1 MPLSFAQA
9 PYFKRLVLRQNSQL
23 NFPLKQQLKD
33 VNLLLRMA
41 KRTKE
46 KFVSLTLD
54 SCITCT
60 SRFDLWMF
68 QGGVDT
74 FVFIIHFSNHKWEL
88 CHVIIRFYETTDAT
102 SNAMPLQAND
112 LFTTHGFNFVL
123 LHIIFPP

>member
-1 MPLSFAQA
+1 M
-9 PYFKRLVLRQNSQL
+9 
-23 NFPLKQQLKD
+23 KQQLKD
-33 VNLLLRMA
+33 VNLLLKMA

-60 SRFDLWMF
+60 LSFDHWMA

-74 FVFIIHFSNHKWEL
+74 FVLILHFSNDKWEPY
-88 CHVIIRFYETTDAT
+88 HIIITFYETTNAS

-112 LFTTHGFNFVL
+112 CLQNMGLILCYF
-123 LHIIFPP
+123 I

>member
-1 MPLSFAQA
+1 
-9 PYFKRLVLRQNSQL
+9 
-23 NFPLKQQLKD
+23 LKQQLKD
-33 VNLLLRMA
+33 VNLLLKMA
-41 KRTKE
+41 KKTKE

-60 SRFDLWMF
+60 SIFDRWMS

-74 FVFIIHFSNHKWEL
+74 FMFIVHFSNDKWEPY
-88 CHVIIRFYETTDAT
+88 HVIITFYETTNAS

-112 LFTTHGFNFVL
+112 LFAKHGFNFVL